1 MSLALVSALWL
12 GVLMSFSPCPLATN
26 IAAVGWLAGIGAS
39 PRRVVI
45 SGLLYGLG
53 RAISYAVLGGLLTAS
68 LLSAVG
74 TSRYLQHD
82 LNRVLGPLL
91 LLVGMVLL
99 DLIPSRL
106 PGGLGDG
113 LDLEARGRW
122 LVARSGS
129 FGALLLGAVFA
140 LSFCPVSAAL
150 FFGSLLPLATSN
162 GSPWLIPAVFGIG
175 SALPVLG
182 LALVLALGADWIGRA
197 YRKAAAVE
205 RVARRATGV
214 LFVGVGLYLTWLHLV
229 RPVVMG

>member
-1 MSLALVSALWL
+1 MTLVLASALWL

-26 IAAVGWLAGIGAS
+26 IAAVGWLAGTGAS
-39 PRRVVI
+39 PRRVMI

-68 LLSAVG
+68 LLTAVG
-74 TSRYLQHD
+74 TSRFLQHD

-99 DLIPSRL
+99 DLISLRL
-106 PGGLGDG
+106 PGLG

-150 FFGSLLPLATSN
+150 FFGSLLPLSTSN

-175 SALPVLG
+175 SALPVLA
-182 LALVLALGADWIGRA
+182 LALVLALGAQWIGRV
-197 YRKAAAVE
+197 YQKAAAVE
-205 RVARRATGV
+205 RVARRVTGV

-229 RPVVMG
+229 KPAMLT